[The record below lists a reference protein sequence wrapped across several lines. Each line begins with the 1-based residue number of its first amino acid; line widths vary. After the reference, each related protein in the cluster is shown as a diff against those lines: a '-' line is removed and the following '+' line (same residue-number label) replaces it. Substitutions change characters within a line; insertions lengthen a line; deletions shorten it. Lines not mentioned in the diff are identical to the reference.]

1 MPCNYTG
8 LFDTAF
14 SSRFGVVDYDWS
26 NSKLQWANQ
35 KPMDAE
41 ERLIHQAELSHAMNP
56 SSKVFIYRNLVHA
69 DNWMTSVREK
79 LDDPRYSGFFVKFK
93 PRGSMPNGKWH
104 VPACDTNYDPPK
116 CSTYYHDQVNTPQ
129 HNPNASHPEMT
140 GECAPDPCDC
150 GKHPCGEYVYDYR
163 NGSMLQDFIVNEVVP
178 GTHLLTYTYARTLT
192 RSLTRTRARTHTHTH
207 THRSWQGEWASA
219 TTSCAASTPTTRGRT
234 SIAPPLS
241 LWPAVARRR

>member
-1 MPCNYTG
+1 MFAVVCMLPLLPLSEGYPGPGCGSDPDVDTDVINGFPLPVLPPWPPTYNMSLSTIIMPCNYTG

-93 PRGSMPNGKWH
+93 PHGSTPNSTWH

-129 HNPNASHPEMT
+129 HNPHSSHPDMT
-140 GECAPDPCDC
+140 GDCAPDPCDC

-163 NGSMLQDFIVNEVVP
+163 NGSMLQDFIVNEVVA
-178 GTHLLTYTYARTLT
+178 G
-192 RSLTRTRARTHTHTH
+192 
-207 THRSWQGEWASA
+207 
-219 TTSCAASTPTTRGRT
+219 
-234 SIAPPLS
+234 AP
-241 LWPAVARRR
+241 VCVCV